1 MRLRTCSII
10 LLLSM
15 HPAAAERG
23 DGQTQFQQARASLLG
38 EGVPKDVDK
47 AFELM
52 KSAAA
57 HGHPDAIGGLG
68 YFYSVGIAVEKDD
81 KLATEYFR
89 KGAELGSA
97 KSRFNLGK
105 MLLAAKQVD
114 EGLAWMKKAA
124 DQSLPEAAL
133 AYGSILYF
141 GDHGV
146 TKNYDLAAPYFRIAA
161 EAELLDAQNFLGMMG
176 ELGLGVPVDAAA
188 AGQWFSKAAARGQV
202 KAQANL
208 GRNLGP
214 LADDRGTRIEAL
226 AWLTVAADQG
236 EASAIKL
243 LEESLPSL
251 KDGDLEAAKIR
262 ADELRKMIL
271 SGARR

>member
-1 MRLRTCSII
+1 MKLRTCSII

-15 HPAAAERG
+15 HLAAAERG

-38 EGVPKDVDK
+38 ESVPKDVNK
-47 AFELM
+47 AFEFM

-68 YFYSVGIAVEKDD
+68 YFYSVGIVVAKDD

-97 KSRFNLGK
+97 KSQFNLGK
-105 MLLAAKQVD
+105 MLLAVNQVD

-161 EAELLDAQNFLGMMG
+161 EAELPDAQNFLGMMC

-188 AGQWFSKAAARGQV
+188 AGQWFRKAAARGQV

-214 LADDRGTRIEAL
+214 LADDRDTRIEAL
-226 AWLTVAADQG
+226 GWLTVAADQS
-236 EASAIKL
+236 EASAIKS
-243 LEESLPSL
+243 LEESLPGL

-271 SGARR
+271 SGAGR

>member
-1 MRLRTCSII
+1 MRLRTYSII

-23 DGQTQFQQARASLLG
+23 DGQTQFHQARASLLG
-38 EGVPKDVDK
+38 EGVPQDVEK

-68 YFYSVGIAVEKDD
+68 YFYNVGIAVEQDD

-97 KSRFNLGK
+97 RSQFNLGK

-146 TKNYDLAAPYFRIAA
+146 TKNYDLAAPYFRIAV
-161 EAELLDAQNFLGMMG
+161 EAKLPDAQNFLGMMC

-188 AGQWFSKAAARGQV
+188 AGQWFRKAAARGQV

-214 LADDRGTRIEAL
+214 LSDDRDTRIEAL
-226 AWLTVAADQG
+226 GWLTVAADQG
-236 EASAIKL
+236 EASAIKS
-243 LEESLPSL
+243 LEESLPGL

-271 SGARR
+271 SGAAW